1 MRLSTTSDGTHN
13 SGASYTQG
21 VTIVG
26 TPGQSGSYTQIVVPT
41 GAPTL
46 YYYCANHSGMGGIAN
61 TSSSSPYI
69 MRNGSTDTNLYEP
82 IMRLP
87 ATVAQEWEVEVETKY
102 EVTETCIAQSIDE
115 IKAT

>member
-1 MRLSTTSDGTHN
+1 
-13 SGASYTQG
+13 
-21 VTIVG
+21 
-26 TPGQSGSYTQIVVPT
+26 
-41 GAPTL
+41 
-46 YYYCANHSGMGGIAN
+46 MGGTAN
-61 TSSSSPYI
+61 TSASSPYI

>member
-1 MRLSTTSDGTHN
+1 
-13 SGASYTQG
+13 
-21 VTIVG
+21 
-26 TPGQSGSYTQIVVPT
+26 
-41 GAPTL
+41 
-46 YYYCANHSGMGGIAN
+46 
-61 TSSSSPYI
+61 